1 MRPIVTIL
9 VIVLAAAGVFGQTTQ
24 QQDAPTLKIVTEDP
38 NLPSELYYGNLKVK
52 PLRLR
57 PGTTKVITIDDSDFF
72 VQQHYIDFLG
82 RMPEPSGLQAW
93 LKILN
98 ECAPNNPSCDRIEV
112 SSGFFRSPEFQ
123 ERGYFA
129 YRFYVTALG
138 RKPDYKEFMPDLRR
152 VSGFQ
157 TPEQLEKSRAALAND
172 FVLRAAFRQK
182 YDAITDPAAYVDALE
197 ASAKVTLANKSALVA
212 DLVAGRKTRAQ
223 VLRAVAESP
232 EVYQKYYT
240 QAFVVMQY
248 FGYLRRDPDAF
259 YLDWIKILNT
269 DPQNYRHMINGFVNS
284 TEYRQRF

>member
-1 MRPIVTIL
+1 MRPIVAVL
-9 VIVLAAAGVFGQTTQ
+9 VIVLAAVGVFGQTQ
-24 QQDAPTLKIVTEDP
+24 QSAPTLKIVTEDP
-38 NLPSELYYGNLKVK
+38 NLPSELYYGNLRVK

-57 PGTTKVITIDDSDFF
+57 PGTNKVITIDDSDFF

-82 RMPEPSGLQAW
+82 RMPEPSGQAAW
-93 LKILN
+93 LNILN
-98 ECAPNNPSCDRIEV
+98 NCAPGNTSCDRIEV

-138 RKPDYKEFMPDLRR
+138 RKPNYAEFIPDLRR

-157 TPEQLEKSRAALAND
+157 TPEQLEASRAALAND
-172 FVLRAAFRQK
+172 FTLRADFRQR
-182 YDAITDPAAYVDALE
+182 YDSITDPSAYVNALE
-197 ASAKVTLANKSALVA
+197 TRAGVTLANKSTLIA
-212 DLVAGRKTRAQ
+212 DLSAGRTTRAK
-223 VLRAVAESP
+223 VLRAIADSP

-259 YLDWIKILNT
+259 YLDWIRILNE
-269 DPQNYRHMINGFVNS
+269 DPQNYRNMINGFVNS
-284 TEYRQRF
+284 QEYRNRF